1 MFVGEI
7 LKRNAINYPERDA
20 IIYENKKRWTW
31 KQANERTNRLAN
43 LLQGYGIKR
52 GDTVSFLARN
62 CAEFLE
68 MIMACAKIGAIF
80 APVNY
85 RFSIEEIKFV
95 INGVGSK
102 LFFVNSEYSQT
113 IKEIKSTFAMGEHI
127 IGFGDN
133 HGFTLDYE
141 TLLAKQSVQEP
152 HVNEAINE
160 DDTVWI
166 CYTGGTTGRSKGVML
181 THRNIQAYTMNMQL
195 FDRIQPDDVYGILGA
210 MFHIVTNAAIAYWSL
225 GCPVVVMNFTP
236 ESCLMLIEK
245 EGITKMIPTATILKM
260 LVDEQER
267 NPHDVSSV
275 RIIGT
280 GGAPVNPDTVRKAM
294 NLFHCD
300 ISQYYGQTEC
310 APHVTNLTI
319 EDYQKG
325 LLPSAT
331 ENEIKRLK
339 SAGKISPFNMVAILD
354 ENDCDLGPGK
364 FGEIGIKGDVV
375 MKGYWNQPELTA
387 ETLKNGWL
395 HTGDLGYM
403 DEEGYI
409 FLVDRKKDMIIT
421 GGENVYSTEVEQVL
435 AKHQG
440 IEEVSVIGVPDHQW
454 GEKVVA
460 VVVEKK
466 GHVTKDE
473 ELITFCRDWLA
484 GYKIPRHYIR
494 INELPKAPT
503 GKVMKGEIR
512 KQFWQD
518 SVGNLG
524 SV

>member
-7 LKRNAINYPERDA
+7 VKRNAINYPERDA
-20 IIYENKKRWTW
+20 IIFENEKRWNW
-31 KQANERTNRLAN
+31 EQANERTNRLSH
-43 LLQGYGIKR
+43 LLQEYGIKR
-52 GDTVSFLARN
+52 GETVSFLARN

-68 MIMACAKIGAIF
+68 MIMACAKLGAIF

-85 RFSIEEIKFV
+85 RFSKDEIKYV

-102 LFFVNSEYSQT
+102 LFFVHKEYSET
-113 IKEIKSTFAMGEHI
+113 IKEIIPSFDAVEHI
-127 IGFGDN
+127 IGFGGD
-133 HGFTLDYE
+133 HGFSLDYE
-141 TLLAKQSVQEP
+141 TFLSRQSTEEP
-152 HVNEAINE
+152 VITESLSE
-160 DDTVWI
+160 EDTVWI

-236 ESCLMLIEK
+236 DMCLQLIQT

-280 GGAPVNPDTVRKAM
+280 GGAPVNPETVRKAM
-294 NLFHCD
+294 NLFDCD
-300 ISQYYGQTEC
+300 ISQYFGQTEC

-319 EDYQKG
+319 EDYRKG
-325 LLPSAT
+325 LSPDAS
-331 ENEIKRLK
+331 EKEIKRLK
-339 SAGKISPFNMVAILD
+339 SAGKISPFNTVAILD
-354 ENDCDLGPGK
+354 ENDRILEPGK
-364 FGEIGIKGDVV
+364 VGEIGIKGDVV
-375 MKGYWNQPELTA
+375 MKGYWKQPELTA

-421 GGENVYSTEVEQVL
+421 GGENVYSAEVEQVL
-435 AKHQG
+435 VRHQE
-440 IEEVSVIGVPDHQW
+440 IEEVSVIGVPDTQW
-454 GEKVVA
+454 GEKIVA
-460 VVVEKK
+460 VIVEKK
-466 GHVTKDE
+466 GYVTNDE
-473 ELITFCRDWLA
+473 ELIGFCRDHLA
-484 GYKIPRHYIR
+484 GYKIPRQYVR
-494 INELPKAPT
+494 ISELPKAPT

-512 KQFWQD
+512 KQFWNG
-518 SVGNLG
+518 SASNLG